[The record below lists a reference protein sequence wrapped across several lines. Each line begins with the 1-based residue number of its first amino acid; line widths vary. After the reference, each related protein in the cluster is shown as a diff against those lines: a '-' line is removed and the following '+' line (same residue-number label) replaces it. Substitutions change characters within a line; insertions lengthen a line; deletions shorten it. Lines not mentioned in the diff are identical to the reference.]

1 MMLHCWWHQKPH
13 HHGTGRAEGGSVAQ
27 PRGISL
33 LLSLWG
39 NFWWGQAPH
48 CGLSAKGQEGSRP
61 GKGSWYYSRVPRV
74 ALCCNSSW
82 GRGQSPH
89 Q

>member
-39 NFWWGQAPH
+39 NFWWGAGIKNPSPWAQCQGPRGEQAWE
-48 CGLSAKGQEGSRP
+48 GQLVLQQGTQGCP
-61 GKGSWYYSRVPRV
+61 V
-74 ALCCNSSW
+74 L
-82 GRGQSPH
+82 
-89 Q
+89 